1 MNVVKTSKDA
11 YITVFE
17 RTLLTDELHE
27 LFGFRTDSEINTI
40 KTI

>member
-17 RTLLTDELHE
+17 RTLLTDDYMNYLDFEQTLKS
-27 LFGFRTDSEINTI
+27 TP
-40 KTI
+40 

>member
-27 LFGFRTDSEINTI
+27 LFGFRTDFEINTI
-40 KTI
+40 KII